1 MDKKKKTSALSSKKD
16 KNTKRKK
23 QDDEDEFKIELSN
36 GMIYKFFSISYCIL
50 ANNHT
55 CCCYLNPQ

>member
-1 MDKKKKTSALSSKKD
+1 MDKKKNTSALSSKKD

-23 QDDEDEFKIELSN
+23 QDDEDEFKIEPSN

-50 ANNHT
+50 VNNHT
-55 CCCYLNPQ
+55 YCCY